1 MKLFDYLLTKLYKQK
16 VAMSLLT
23 DTAYNRLES
32 FGFNPSEDK
41 TSWEK
46 TINTRTQGQTVIING
61 QRHDQP
67 GKEITL
73 KCSIVFKEGAWVEN
87 IDGSKHEDLTQVHF
101 RITHDENILK
111 DYEEI
116 FYNDDS
122 EIFEKILIKFLG
134 E

>member
-1 MKLFDYLLTKLYKQK
+1 
-16 VAMSLLT
+16 MSLLT

-32 FGFNPSEDK
+32 FGFNHSEDK

-67 GKEITL
+67 GKEIIL

-101 RITHDENILK
+101 RITQDENIIK

-116 FYNDDS
+116 LYNDDS
-122 EIFEKILIKFLG
+122 EIFEKVLIRFLG